1 MTGMNGLPAGP
12 SVTGRIWLLDDA
24 EAGQVAQIAR
34 EQGVPEVVA
43 RVMAARGIAPQDA
56 RQFLR
61 PTFKEQF
68 PDPFA
73 FHDMDK
79 AVEIILQAVRDKMPV
94 TVFADYDVDG
104 ATSSAQLRQ
113 WFRAL
118 GLEAGLYVPDRLTE
132 GYGPNPLAFEKIA
145 ASGAELVIT
154 VDCGAVSHDAIA
166 HARELGLTVIVLD
179 HHLMGEGAMP
189 PANALVN
196 PNRPDEASEYG
207 NLAAAGLVFVLLAA
221 LNKRAREAGL
231 FSDRPEPNLLEL
243 AELAALGTV
252 CDVAK
257 LTGFNR
263 VLVAQGLKAMGN
275 LSNDGLRALAEVSEA
290 EPPFSTYHA
299 GFVLGPRIN
308 AGGRIGASDL
318 GARLLAST
326 SQDEITDISHELDRL
341 NVERKEIERRIQEE
355 AEAMAERKDDPVI
368 VVAGENWH
376 PGVIGIVAGRL
387 KERFNRPSVVIA
399 LDDAG
404 QGHGSGRSV
413 SGVNL
418 GAAFGDAAR
427 EGVIIKGGGH
437 AMAGGLTVDADN
449 IPALREYL
457 IAQLGEQVAAAGKE
471 RRLHLAALAGL
482 DGVSLE
488 LARSIA
494 LLEPFGMGN
503 PEPLFAFAGVR
514 IAWAQELKG
523 GHVRCQLETETGSA
537 SISGICFRAR
547 ERGLAD
553 VLLENRDVPVSIAA
567 KVRVDRWQ
575 GRERIGFQVED
586 VAVC

>member
-1 MTGMNGLPAGP
+1 MSTPLTLPGQP
-12 SVTGRIWLLDDA
+12 SVTGRTWVLD
-24 EAGQVAQIAR
+24 EAQEPQVAQIAR
-34 EQGVPEVVA
+34 EQCVPDVVA
-43 RVMAARGIAPQDA
+43 RVMAARGVAPEDA
-56 RQFLR
+56 GKFLR

-73 FHDMDK
+73 FHDMEK
-79 AVEIILQAVRDKMPV
+79 AVEIILQAVEEQTPV

-118 GLEAGLYVPDRLTE
+118 GLEADLYVPDRLTE
-132 GYGPNPLAFEKIA
+132 GYGPNPQAFEKIA

-166 HARELGLTVIVLD
+166 HARKLGLTVIVLD
-179 HHLMGEGAMP
+179 HHLMGEGEMP

-196 PNRPDEASEYG
+196 PNRPDEVSEHG

-221 LNKRAREAGL
+221 LNQRAREAGL
-231 FSDRPEPNLLEL
+231 FNGKPEPNLLEL

-252 CDVAK
+252 CDVAR

-263 VLVAQGLKAMGN
+263 VLVAQGLRAMGN

-326 SQDEITDISHELDRL
+326 SQSEITDISHELDRL

-355 AEAMAERKDDPVI
+355 AETLAERKDDPVI

-387 KERFNRPSVVIA
+387 KERFNRPTVVIA
-399 LDDAG
+399 TEDG
-404 QGHGSGRSV
+404 IGHGSGRSV

-418 GAAFGDAAR
+418 GAAFGAAAK
-427 EGVIIKGGGH
+427 EGILIKGGGH
-437 AMAGGLTVDADN
+437 AMAGGLSIHTDK
-449 IPALREYL
+449 IPDLRAFLNER
-457 IAQLGEQVAAAGKE
+457 LGAKVTEVTRE
-471 RRLHLAALAGL
+471 RRLHLAAIAGL

-503 PEPLFAFAGVR
+503 PEPLFAFPNAR
-514 IAWAQELKG
+514 ITWAQELKG

-553 VLLENRDVPVSIAA
+553 ALLDNWHHPLAVAA

-575 GRERIGFQVED
+575 GRERIGFQIED
-586 VAVC
+586 VALA

>member
-1 MTGMNGLPAGP
+1 MTGTSGLPAGP
-12 SVTGRIWLLDDA
+12 SVTGRQWQLDDA
-24 EAGQVAQIAR
+24 DEKEVARIAR
-34 EQGVPEVVA
+34 EQGVPEIVA
-43 RVMAARGIAPQDA
+43 RVMVARGISSGNA
-56 RQFLR
+56 RHFLR

-79 AVEIILQAVRDKMPV
+79 AVDIILQAVQDKTPV

-132 GYGPNPLAFEKIA
+132 GYGPNPKAFEKIA
-145 ASGAELVIT
+145 ADGAELVIT
-154 VDCGAVSHDAIA
+154 VDCGAVSHEAIA
-166 HARELGLTVIVLD
+166 HARKLGLIVIVLD
-179 HHLMGEGAMP
+179 HHLMGEGEMP

-196 PNRPDEASEYG
+196 PNRPDEVSEHG

-231 FSDRPEPNLLEL
+231 FEDRQEPNLLEL

-326 SQDEITDISHELDRL
+326 SDDEITDISHELDRL
-341 NVERKEIERRIQEE
+341 NVERKEIERRIQKE
-355 AEAMAERKDDPVI
+355 AEMLAERKDDPVI
-368 VVAGENWH
+368 VVSGENWH

-387 KERFNRPSVVIA
+387 KERFNRPAVVIA
-399 LDDAG
+399 TEAG
-404 QGHGSGRSV
+404 MGHGSGRSV

-418 GAAFGDAAR
+418 GTAFGAAAKD
-427 EGVIIKGGGH
+427 GILVKGGGH
-437 AMAGGLTVDADN
+437 AMAGGLTVTEPN
-449 IPALREYL
+449 IPQLRTFLNEHL
-457 IAQLGEQVAAAGKE
+457 GAQVLEATSE
-471 RRLHLAALAGL
+471 RRLHLAAIAAL
-482 DGVSLE
+482 DGVSME
-488 LARSIA
+488 LARSIS

-503 PEPLFAFAGVR
+503 PEPVFAFVGAQ
-514 IAWAQELKG
+514 ITWAQELKG
-523 GHVRCQLETETGSA
+523 GHVRCQLESETGSA
-537 SISGICFRAR
+537 SVSGICFRAR

-553 VLLENRDVPVSIAA
+553 ALLQQWNQPVSIAA
-567 KVRVDRWQ
+567 KVRIDRWQ

-586 VAVC
+586 VALG